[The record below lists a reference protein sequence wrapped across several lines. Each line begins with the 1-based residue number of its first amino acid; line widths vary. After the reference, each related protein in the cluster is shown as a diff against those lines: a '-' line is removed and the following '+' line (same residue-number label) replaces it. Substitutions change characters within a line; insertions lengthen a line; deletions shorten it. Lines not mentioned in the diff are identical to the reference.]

1 MVPREAAPNDGI
13 LEGEEVAE
21 YLGVDGIA
29 RRKGT
34 GEVGA

>member
-1 MVPREAAPNDGI
+1 MSDKILFLICGI
-13 LEGEEVAE
+13 LIGYVAHSI
-21 YLGVDGIA
+21 VCNF